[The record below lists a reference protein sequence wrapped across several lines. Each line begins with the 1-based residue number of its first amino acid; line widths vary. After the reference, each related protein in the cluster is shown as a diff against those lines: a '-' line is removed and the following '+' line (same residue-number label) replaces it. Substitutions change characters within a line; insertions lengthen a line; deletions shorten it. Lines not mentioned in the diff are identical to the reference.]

1 MSKQTVWLVT
11 MLSLMVVLS
20 AYYIVS
26 GPVEPVDDVATT
38 EEDAEVTTQEANPLE
53 LALFGSDGDGEEDAE
68 KGADEA
74 ETKEEARDSE
84 GEKTEETGTE
94 DDDTPAISGQDYF
107 LAMQTERSAINSEL
121 IEKYTD
127 IMTDPQ
133 SSEEQAEAASAKLEE
148 LRKTIDQVTEMEE
161 LIRGQGYN
169 DALVMHEKGKYD
181 ITVQTDSLSKKQA
194 VEILELIQEET
205 DVPATYLTISYHP

>member
-1 MSKQTVWLVT
+1 
-11 MLSLMVVLS
+11 
-20 AYYIVS
+20 
-26 GPVEPVDDVATT
+26 
-38 EEDAEVTTQEANPLE
+38 
-53 LALFGSDGDGEEDAE
+53 
-68 KGADEA
+68 
-74 ETKEEARDSE
+74 
-84 GEKTEETGTE
+84 
-94 DDDTPAISGQDYF
+94 
-107 LAMQTERSAINSEL
+107 MQTERSAINSEL

-181 ITVQTDSLSKKQA
+181 ITVQTNPSAKSKPWKYWNSFKKRR
-194 VEILELIQEET
+194 IFRPHT
-205 DVPATYLTISYHP
+205 